1 MLMRGSNAV
10 LAALGLSVA
19 LTVTACG
26 SSGTGAAPAAAG
38 GASAPAAGAT
48 APAAAP
54 STTAPAAAAPT
65 SAPAP
70 AGPSRVLSKAELQA
84 ALVATG
90 DLNGYTMMEMPME
103 IGKAVLST
111 RPADCQPIDGI
122 RTGKIKPDP
131 AAYVFTGAAAGA
143 GSSPTALTQIMLASI
158 DGDGAHQVLA
168 ALKSALTTC
177 TGYEGSIPKRGTVA
191 ALPAPALGEE
201 AVSYTLPSDGQTQEL
216 TVVRV
221 GSVVA
226 VFSPS
231 TVPGGGPA
239 KTPQELVARQLD
251 KIRTTAG

>member
-1 MLMRGSNAV
+1 MRGSNAV

-26 SSGTGAAPAAAG
+26 SSGTGAAPTAAG
-38 GASAPAAGAT
+38 SASTPAAGAP

-54 STTAPAAAAPT
+54 STSAPAAAAPT
-65 SAPAP
+65 GAPAPAP
-70 AGPSRVLSKAELQA
+70 AGPSRVLGKAELQA

-111 RPADCQPIDGI
+111 RPADCQPIEGI

-131 AAYVFTGAAAGA
+131 AAYVITGAAA

-201 AVSYTLPSDGQTQEL
+201 AVSYTLTSDGQAQEL
-216 TVVRV
+216 TVVRL